1 MPTVK
6 TERVDD
12 IPLLLEQLK
21 KMNVAEIFE
30 DTFEFHGNWQGLSP
44 GKVTVVWLS
53 HILSQADHRM
63 NQVEEWSE
71 KRITTLEK
79 CVNEKVRSLDFTDD
93 RLSIIL
99 QKLSNDTGWSKFE
112 QSLNKHLLRVYDFSG
127 QAIRVDSTTAS
138 GYWTTTEDG
147 IFQLGYSK
155 DKRPDLPQV
164 KVNISAL
171 DPLGM
176 PLVTQIVPGNT
187 ADDPLYIPA
196 IKEIK
201 QSFTSSGLFYIGDCK
216 MSAIKTRAF
225 IDEKRDFYL
234 CPLSALQFSQE
245 NLDKYLQS
253 LEEKDLVD
261 VHRTYSNG
269 ETKLI
274 AKGFEKEQSIT
285 SHQDQEHSWRERRFI
300 VRSEE
305 LCKAETEAFNRR
317 LLAAQNTLAEIT
329 SRKRGKKVL
338 KSKEEVAL
346 KVEEILKKNNV
357 QELFTYS
364 ISETIKTRTKRA
376 YLDRPSEKI
385 EEKQFSLSFSI
396 DDDALD
402 KAKKRLGWRIYATN
416 HTSDSL
422 SLKEAVLAYRNEY
435 IIERDFSR
443 LKGYPLSLSPTY
455 LTRQDHVIGLI
466 RLLSI
471 ILKLV
476 CLLEFNVR
484 SKLKEQQQEIAG
496 LYAGNPKRS
505 TPRPTTE
512 LLLRAFKDIYFS
524 IVELPQQTIVHITP
538 LSELQR
544 YILLLLGFPDS
555 VYERLSGNSSN

>member
-63 NQVEEWSE
+63 NQVEEWSG
-71 KRITTLEK
+71 KRAATLEK
-79 CVNEKVRSLDFTDD
+79 CVNEKVRALDFTDD

-99 QKLSNDTGWSKFE
+99 QTLSDDTGWCKFE
-112 QSLNKHLLRVYDFSG
+112 QSLNKHLLRVYDLSD

-138 GYWTTTEDG
+138 GYWTTTEEG

-155 DKRPDLPQV
+155 DKRPDLPQI

-176 PLVTQIVPGNT
+176 PLVTQIVSGNT

-201 QSFTSSGLFYIGDCK
+201 QSFSSSGLFYIGDCK

-225 IDEKRDFYL
+225 IDKKQDFYL
-234 CPLSALQFSQE
+234 CPLSALQFSQKD
-245 NLDKYLQS
+245 LDEYLQS
-253 LEEKDLVD
+253 QEEKDLVD
-261 VHRTYSNG
+261 VHRIYSNG

-285 SHQDQEHSWRERRFI
+285 NPQDQEHSWLERRFI

-305 LCKAETEAFNRR
+305 LCKAETEAFDRR
-317 LLAAQNTLAEIT
+317 LLTAKNALAQIT

-364 ISETIKTRTKRA
+364 ISETVKTRTKRA
-376 YLDRPSEKI
+376 YLDRQPEEI
-385 EEKQFSLSFSI
+385 EEKHFSLSFSI
-396 DDDALD
+396 DESALD

-416 HTSDSL
+416 HTSDRL
-422 SLKEAVLAYRNEY
+422 SLNEAVLAYRNEY
-435 IIERDFSR
+435 IIGRDFSR

-484 SKLKEQQQEIAG
+484 SKLKEQEQEIAG

-512 LLLRAFKDIYFS
+512 LLLRAFKNIDFS
-524 IVELPQQTIVHITP
+524 IVELPEQTIAHITP